1 VSKAYL
7 TICAAIAATAAAP
20 VLAAAAAAPAKPAQ
34 SAQMP
39 TRAALTKSI
48 DASFKASDTN
58 GDGVL
63 SVQEVSAAEA
73 KGLKQR
79 VGVARQ
85 RMDQEFTKLDTNKDG
100 QLSKAEFMAAA
111 PTAPAAP
118 SNGANILAQLD
129 KNKDGKVSL
138 DEYRAPLL
146 SRFDVM
152 DTNHDGTISTAE
164 RQAAAAKAKR

>member
-1 VSKAYL
+1 MFKAYF
-7 TICAAIAATAAAP
+7 TICAATAAIAAVP
-20 VLAAAAAAPAKPAQ
+20 AAAAPAKAAQ
-34 SAQMP
+34 SAQPP
-39 TRAALTKSI
+39 TRAALTKGI
-48 DASFKASDTN
+48 DASFKTADTN

-73 KGLKQR
+73 KGLQQR

-85 RMDQEFTKLDTNKDG
+85 RMEAEFGKLDTNKDG

-111 PTAPAAP
+111 PSGPTTAP
-118 SNGANILAQLD
+118 NGANILAQVD

-138 DEYRAPLL
+138 DEYRAPIL
-146 SRFDVM
+146 SRFDAI
-152 DTNHDGTISTAE
+152 DTNHDGTISNAE

>member
-1 VSKAYL
+1 MSKSYL
-7 TICAAIAATAAAP
+7 TICATIAAAAAVP
-20 VLAAAAAAPAKPAQ
+20 AWAVAAAPAKPAQ
-34 SAQMP
+34 SAQPP

-48 DASFKASDTN
+48 DASFKASDSN

-85 RMDQEFTKLDTNKDG
+85 RMEQEFTKLDTNKDG

-111 PTAPAAP
+111 PTGPTTAP
-118 SNGANILAQLD
+118 NGANILAQLD
-129 KNKDGKVSL
+129 KNKDGKVSV

-146 SRFDVM
+146 GRFDAI
-152 DTNHDGTISTAE
+152 DTNHDGTISNAE